1 MSQPAVRHPGEFR
14 WETRLLAVATLAL
27 TVIGIASCYA
37 SSTYLPDAYRQATQ
51 QGVAALIG
59 GVVFLLVAQV
69 DYQWWRKLAL
79 PAFLVTLAALVVLAM
94 VALRWPGRPAPG
106 AIQTLFPFV
115 KGAHRWVQLGV
126 RVQPSE
132 VARVTLVAWLA
143 AYAAQLGKKVRDL
156 RGGFLPMIG
165 VLALTVLLVR
175 VEPSVSMAI
184 ALAIVGGAVLLTA
197 GARVPHLV
205 VVAIVGVAAVLV
217 ILKVDPLRHR
227 REEVFQTPSLQCGTG
242 DQSCQSLIGIGN
254 GGVFGVGYE
263 RGTQKLGHI
272 PEVYSDFLLS
282 VVGEEWGFVGVS
294 FVGLCF
300 FVFCWMGFRIART
313 ASDPF
318 GTYLASGLT
327 VSVGIVACMH
337 AAVVLR
343 LMPTTGLTL
352 PFMSVGRVS
361 LILYLFSAGVLV
373 SIGRR
378 RGRPARVT

>member
-1 MSQPAVRHPGEFR
+1 MSPPTVRHPGEFR
-14 WETRLLAVATLAL
+14 WETRLLAVITLVL
-27 TVIGIASCYA
+27 TVIGIVSCFA
-37 SSTYLPDAYRQATQ
+37 SSTYLPDAYRQAMQ
-51 QGVAALIG
+51 QGIAALIG
-59 GVVFLLVAQV
+59 GAVFLLVAHL

-79 PAFLVTLAALVVLAM
+79 PAFLATLAALVALAM
-94 VALRWPGRPAPG
+94 VALLWPGRPAPG
-106 AIQTLFPFV
+106 AVNTLFPAV
-115 KGAHRWVQLGV
+115 KGAHRWIQLGV
-126 RVQPSE
+126 RVQASE
-132 VARVTLVAWLA
+132 IARVTLVAWLA
-143 AYAAQLGKKVRDL
+143 AQAATLGKKVRDL
-156 RGGFLPMIG
+156 RGGFLPLIG

-184 ALAIVGGAVLLTA
+184 ALATVGGSVLLTA
-197 GARVPHLV
+197 GARVPHL
-205 VVAIVGVAAVLV
+205 AIAALIGVAGVVL
-217 ILKVDPLRHR
+217 ILKVDRLRHH
-227 REEVFQTPSLQCGTG
+227 REEVFRTPSLQCTT
-242 DQSCQSLIGIGN
+242 DEQACQSLIGLGN

-263 RGTQKLGHI
+263 RGTQKLGHL

-282 VVGEEWGFVGVS
+282 VVGEEWGFVGVT

-300 FVFCWMGFRIART
+300 FAFCWMGFRIART
-313 ASDPF
+313 ANDPF

-327 VSVGIVACMH
+327 VSVGVVACMH

-378 RGRPARVT
+378 RGRPPRAG